1 MSEKTYFHGHFI
13 WRELMVP
20 DVQKARGFY
29 GELFNWTYGDM
40 DMGNGQ
46 KYTIVKAG
54 ERSVGGM
61 MGIEPGT
68 PAPPAWSSYLSVPDV
83 DGAIAEATKRGGK
96 VLVPPMDAAG
106 VGRFAVLMDAAG
118 AVLGLIKGETGDEPP
133 QNPPGLGSFCWETLV
148 TSNPDA
154 AVDFYRA
161 VAGWS
166 LMPGPVPDMKVF
178 GTGTHPVADVQPAQP
193 GQPSFW
199 GTYVVVE
206 KLEASRD
213 RVEKLGGKI
222 IMPLIEVPKVG
233 RISPFADPQGAMLAL
248 FEPDMSSAG

>member
-29 GELFNWTYGDM
+29 GELFNWTYADM

-68 PAPPAWSSYLSVPDV
+68 PAPPAWTSYLSVADV
-83 DGAIAEATKRGGK
+83 DRAIAEAEKRGGK
-96 VLVPPMDAAG
+96 AIVPPMDAAG

-118 AVLGLIKGETGDEPP
+118 AVLGLIKGENGDEPP
-133 QNPPGLGSFCWETLV
+133 PQMPGLGSFCWETLM

-154 AVDFYRA
+154 AIEFYGA
-161 VAGWS
+161 VAGLKIVPS
-166 LMPGPVPDMKVF
+166 MVPGVRVLGVDGKQ
-178 GTGTHPVADVQPAQP
+178 VADLQQAQP

-206 KLEASRD
+206 KLEPSRD

-233 RISPFADPQGAMLAL
+233 RITPFADTQGAMLAL